1 MKWQFWRWLFLGLN
15 QRSGLRQLWNRYLIV
30 HAIVGVGV
38 AMSVPV
44 PPHEAAQ
51 TILFPFVGIVFGL
64 SFARL
69 GVAQGLLQERE
80 MVGISQYHP
89 DGIQTYVYTFQLAVL
104 IIIFAL
110 LIWALAGM
118 KVFDSLFGSSSF
130 WIRFMIETFLYFI
143 ASLAVR
149 ECWDVIKATHIMILF
164 RNHIKEKSKE
174 I

>member
-1 MKWQFWRWLFLGLN
+1 
-15 QRSGLRQLWNRYLIV
+15 
-30 HAIVGVGV
+30 
-38 AMSVPV
+38 MSVPV

-80 MVGISQYHP
+80 MVDISQHHP
-89 DGIQTYVYTFQLAVL
+89 DGIQTYIYTFQLAIL

-110 LIWALAGM
+110 LVWALAGM
-118 KVFDSLFGSSSF
+118 KVFASLFGSSNF
-130 WIRFMIETFLYFI
+130 WICFLVEAFLYFI

-149 ECWDVIKATHIMILF
+149 ECWEVVKATHIVILL
-164 RNHIKEKSKE
+164 RNQIKEKSKE
-174 I
+174 V